1 MASLPSPA
9 ETTPTSVGPRG
20 RDLLRALAEGTAGEI
35 GEQFLRSLV
44 RSLAEAFDAKLAMVA
59 EATTGDG
66 THVRVLAGWYDA
78 APMPVPFE
86 YDTDGAPCALVAER
100 PVVAVPNALVERFPD
115 DQAAIDMGLDSY
127 LAVCLRAATAR
138 HLGHLAVLDT
148 RPMEADDHEIAALRV
163 FASRAAAELERRHQ
177 AAALEASRARVIQAG
192 DAERRRIGRDLHDG
206 AQQRLVAVTNL
217 LKVAQRQLE
226 DPDKVE
232 GVLAMAIDELSRGHA
247 ELRDLARG
255 LHPVALGERGLR
267 AAVES
272 LAATCTVRVE
282 VDVTD
287 APLPDDVALSA
298 YFVVAESLANAQ
310 KYARAPSC
318 GFAPPSS
325 ARSSSSRS
333 ATTASAAPTSA
344 RAPGCAGCRTASR
357 RSAGGWRSSARS
369 AAGRASAPS
378 CRSRADARG
387 KRRGWRRDPRR
398 ECSSRRRLH

>member
-35 GEQFLRSLV
+35 GEEFLRSLV
-44 RSLAEAFDAKLAMVA
+44 RSLADAFDAKLAFVA
-59 EATTGDG
+59 EATRSDG
-66 THVRVLAGWYDA
+66 THVRTLAGWYDG
-78 APMPVPFE
+78 APIPEPFE
-86 YDTDGAPCALVAER
+86 YDTDGQPCALVADR
-100 PVVAVPNALVERFPD
+100 PVVAVPSALVERFPD
-115 DQAAIDMGLDSY
+115 DQAAMDLGLDSY
-127 LAVCLRAATAR
+127 LAVCLRAADGT

-148 RPMEADDHEIAALRV
+148 RPMEADTDEIAALRV

-217 LKVAQRQLE
+217 LKVAQRQLD
-226 DPDKVE
+226 DPAKVD
-232 GVLAMAIDELSRGHA
+232 GVLAMAIEELGRGHA

-272 LAATCTVRVE
+272 LAATCAVRVE

-310 KYARAPSC
+310 KYARAEVLRVRAVVSGGELVVEVRDDGIGGADVGAGTGLC
-318 GFAPPSS
+318 GLQDRIEALGGRLDVVSP
-325 ARSSSSRS
+325 
-333 ATTASAAPTSA
+333 
-344 RAPGCAGCRTASR
+344 
-357 RSAGGWRSSARS
+357 AGGGTSVRATVPLAR
-369 AAGRASAPS
+369 
-378 CRSRADARG
+378 
-387 KRRGWRRDPRR
+387 
-398 ECSSRRRLH
+398 